1 MKFSHNDLVPMLTIV
16 AGCGIGLFAFGALTR
31 VSYEDVPPPTLQHA
45 GQVTGSWVMDVDL
58 GSGGSGRP
66 IFVLQQDGSTITGTY
81 SGAVGQNLE
90 VRGTVKDGTVK
101 FSFDGRDGVVTYVG
115 RFEGTTMQGTCDYS
129 RLGEGSFDGRY
140 RG

>member
-1 MKFSHNDLVPMLTIV
+1 MRLSRTDLVPLLTIV
-16 AGCGIGLFAFGALTR
+16 AGCGIGLFAFGAMVS

-45 GQVTGSWVMDVDL
+45 GQVTGSWIMDVDL
-58 GSGGSGRP
+58 GSAGGGRP
-66 IFVLQQDGSTITGTY
+66 IFVLEQKGSTITGTY
-81 SGAVGQNLE
+81 SGAVGTNLE

-115 RFEGTTMQGTCDYS
+115 SFDGTTLRGTCVYDG
-129 RLGEGSFDGRY
+129 LGAGSFDGSY